1 MFEMF
6 RLFSTAQ
13 SSDAREIACWS
24 KPFDPPEWR
33 VQWVYWRE
41 IMPDKSPHEHH
52 VKKPATKTLKEK
64 RAEKHAKQHDHD
76 MSAASD
82 AVQEAHQA
90 DQTHKPGAWHQ
101 GDAAHKKH

>member
-1 MFEMF
+1 V
-6 RLFSTAQ
+6 RRGG
-13 SSDAREIACWS
+13 REIASWS
-24 KPFDPPEWR
+24 EPFDPPECR
-33 VQWVYWRE
+33 VQWINWRE

-64 RAEKHAKQHDHD
+64 RAEKHAKEHDHG

-82 AVQEAHQA
+82 AVQEAHNA
-90 DQTHKPGAWHQ
+90 DQAHKRDAWHQ